1 METSRLC
8 SSVIALIA
16 MNCLALSEVY
26 ADEVLVRLTGL
37 RDCSVESLHADGY
50 DVTSVNLNQDYVDIF
65 IDRADIS
72 TLEEKAQN
80 IKILPESWGSL
91 LPSNAA
97 NAGYY
102 YSPDENWDFW
112 TDLAATYPDLV
123 QSPVTIGQSFQ
134 GRDIYSICIT
144 SSSGPSD
151 KPAIH
156 FNALTHARE
165 PAGNSVMIDF
175 GMWLAT
181 EYDNDTM
188 ATFILDNSEIY
199 LVPIVNP
206 DGYVANMPGGG
217 NQRKNMNFTTPVT
230 SDGIDLNRNFGYQ
243 WGYDNMGSSP
253 NPYDP
258 TYRGSA
264 AFSEPETETLRSFIN
279 SIDPIGSIHYH
290 SYGGMLIYPWN
301 YVNQPTPHQSTFQS
315 WASAMTAQ
323 NGYQYGRC
331 GELMYPA
338 NGDACDWSY
347 ENSEHQ
353 TCLSFGVEVDDNGFW
368 GSQNDSTAIAD
379 FSTECRFMNKMLCMN
394 LLNQTGIEYESETG
408 YSGMLSV
415 EGVSPNP
422 VTNAMNLSVR
432 IPSGSLA
439 VTVYDLSGRRVD
451 EFSLENPD
459 SGDCQLKW
467 VVPEGTPNGVYTLII
482 QSGSQTAGSRFTVL
496 R

>member
-1 METSRLC
+1 MEISRLRC
-8 SSVIALIA
+8 FATVL
-16 MNCLALSEVY
+16 LAVSGLTVSDVF

-37 RDCSVESLHADGY
+37 QDCSVESILADGY
-50 DVTSVNLNQDYVDIF
+50 DVASVDRNRNTVDII
-65 IDRADIS
+65 IDESDLLL
-72 TLEEKAQN
+72 LEEKASA
-80 IKILPESWGSL
+80 IRILPESWGNL
-91 LPSNAA
+91 LPSNTVT
-97 NAGYY
+97 AGYY

-112 TDLAATYPDLV
+112 TGLAASYPDLV

-165 PAGNSVMIDF
+165 PAGNSVIIDF
-175 GMWLAT
+175 GNWLAT
-181 EYDNDTM
+181 EYGNDTM
-188 ATFILDNSEIY
+188 ATIILDNSEIY

-206 DGYVANMPGGG
+206 DGYVQNMPGAGD
-217 NQRKNMNFTTPVT
+217 QRKNMNFTDPVA

-243 WGYDNMGSSP
+243 WGYDDYGSSP
-253 NPYDP
+253 DPYDGS
-258 TYRGSA
+258 YRGSA
-264 AFSEPETETLRSFIN
+264 AFSEPETQVLRSFTN
-279 SIDPIGSIHYH
+279 TIDPIGSIHYH

-323 NGYQYGRC
+323 NGYSYGRC

-379 FSTECRFMNKMLCMN
+379 FSAECRFMNKMLCMN
-394 LLNQTGIEYESETG
+394 LLNQAGIEYESGTAYTG
-408 YSGMLSV
+408 ILSV

-422 VTNAMNLSVR
+422 VVSTMNLSVKV
-432 IPSGSLA
+432 PSGSLA
-439 VTVYDLSGRRVD
+439 VTVFDLSGRRID

-459 SGDCQLKW
+459 SGDCQLNW
-467 VVPEGTPNGVYTLII
+467 IVPEGTPNGVYTVII
-482 QSGSQTAGSRFTVL
+482 QSGSQTAGSHFTVL
-496 R
+496 K